1 MARVMFGYAGVASL
15 QLLTEANPSPSTIKV
30 VAAEAGKGV
39 ITSATA
45 KIASTTEN
53 LRMVAPIVIPRAPW
67 VYHIG
72 FRRNPPGGQT
82 PSRLLRLGLGVWQH
96 GSMPV
101 LEMSTVVAVP
111 NQVSSSLGEEAVILE
126 LTHGI
131 YYGLN
136 EVGARIWELLK
147 KPRKAGEIRDVI
159 LDEYEVEPQ
168 AVTRDVLGLLT
179 ELADRGLIEVRDGK
193 AP

>member
-1 MARVMFGYAGVASL
+1 
-15 QLLTEANPSPSTIKV
+15 
-30 VAAEAGKGV
+30 
-39 ITSATA
+39 
-45 KIASTTEN
+45 
-53 LRMVAPIVIPRAPW
+53 
-67 VYHIG
+67 
-72 FRRNPPGGQT
+72 
-82 PSRLLRLGLGVWQH
+82 
-96 GSMPV
+96 MPV

-136 EVGARIWELLK
+136 EVGARIREQLK
-147 KPRKAGEIRDVI
+147 EPRRAGEIRDVI